1 MNLLHDNRT
10 PSRMEGWGFRSTTKM
25 GKTGRERRED
35 SAVKPWTQVGEDRM
49 PLREK
54 VEWLASQFCIHYDL
68 HQYSAAV
75 SRTHIMEKLP
85 PNTNFPHR
93 PTKHILEKF
102 FRGLRCNPA
111 KSLPW
116 TSSQIHSVPCTK
128 TWRRKRKCPL
138 ETSPLVQLP
147 SPRPAVTRI
156 LLSNQ
161 KRKFWNHFFLTHLKL
176 KILWVSV
183 M

>member
-1 MNLLHDNRT
+1 MNLLPDNRT

-35 SAVKPWTQVGEDRM
+35 SAVEPWTQVGEDGM
-49 PLREK
+49 PLREE
-54 VEWLASQFCIHYDL
+54 VERLASQFCIHYDL
-68 HQYSAAV
+68 HQYSVAV
-75 SRTHIMEKLP
+75 SRMHILEKLP

-93 PTKHILEKF
+93 PTKRTLERF
-102 FRGLRCNPA
+102 FRGLWCNPA

-147 SPRPAVTRI
+147 SPRPAVTWI
-156 LLSNQ
+156 LPLN
-161 KRKFWNHFFLTHLKL
+161 
-176 KILWVSV
+176 
-183 M
+183 